1 MFFQN
6 NIQAQQLTGSYTTSN
21 YNGYSISCNGA
32 NNGTITVTITDGT
45 APYFIKWPIKNQD
58 W

>member
-45 APYFIKWPIKNQD
+45 APYFYKMANQE
-58 W
+58 